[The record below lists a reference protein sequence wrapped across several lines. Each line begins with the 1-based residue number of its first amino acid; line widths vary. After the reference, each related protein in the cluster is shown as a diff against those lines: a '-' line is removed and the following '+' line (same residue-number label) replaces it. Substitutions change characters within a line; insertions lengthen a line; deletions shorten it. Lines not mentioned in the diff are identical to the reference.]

1 MDNLTD
7 VYIDSIALIEK
18 KNIIGKLFN
27 MEITE
32 RGVQEFYHVSI
43 FIIIIIVVLYLL
55 LCFIYDLGFKKT
67 IE

>member
-7 VYIDSIALIEK
+7 IYIDSIALIEK

-32 RGVQEFYHVSI
+32 RGVHTRVFIMYQFSSSSLYCIVFAFMFYI
-43 FIIIIIVVLYLL
+43 
-55 LCFIYDLGFKKT
+55 
-67 IE
+67 